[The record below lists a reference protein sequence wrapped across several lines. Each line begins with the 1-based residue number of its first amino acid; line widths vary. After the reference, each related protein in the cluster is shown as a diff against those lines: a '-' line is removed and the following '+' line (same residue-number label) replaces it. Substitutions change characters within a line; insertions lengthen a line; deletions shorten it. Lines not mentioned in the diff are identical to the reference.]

1 MFYLIARNVYTLR
14 AGGQTAPPS
23 LCVYRSDTCIH
34 DVRGK
39 INYGPLLTH
48 SRNHLLLKEQDEQEQ
63 EHKYKPEPKHK
74 HKHDHKKRKEK
85 GENTG
90 GRAGAGARLD
100 PGAGEG
106 AGAGEKQE

>member
-34 DVRGK
+34 AGRGQ

-48 SRNHLLLKEQDEQEQ
+48 SRNHLLLKYQDEQEHEQ
-63 EHKYKPEPKHK
+63 GRE
-74 HKHDHKKRKEK
+74 KRKEK
-85 GENTG
+85 ENGENT
-90 GRAGAGARLD
+90 RGAGARIYQGAVV
-100 PGAGEG
+100 GAG
-106 AGAGEKQE
+106 KVK